1 MEFLLQFMRKFFV
14 YYLGVTP
21 PSREQ
26 EKRYLVLLIGGM
38 AVFVVALG
46 LFARLLIQLMF
57 GS

>member
-1 MEFLLQFMRKFFV
+1 MRKFFV

-26 EKRYLVLLIGGM
+26 EKRYLILLVAGM
-38 AVFVVALG
+38 AIFVVMLG
-46 LFARLLIQLMF
+46 LFARLLIHLMF

>member
-1 MEFLLQFMRKFFV
+1 VELILQAMRKFFV

-46 LFARLLIQLMF
+46 LFARLLIHLMF

>member
-1 MEFLLQFMRKFFV
+1 MELILQAMRKFFV

-46 LFARLLIQLMF
+46 LFARLLIHLMF

>member
-1 MEFLLQFMRKFFV
+1 MRKFFV

-46 LFARLLIQLMF
+46 LFARLLIHLMF

>member
-1 MEFLLQFMRKFFV
+1 MEFLLQAMRKFFV

-26 EKRYLVLLIGGM
+26 EKRYLVLLISGM
-38 AVFVVALG
+38 AVFVLALG
-46 LFARLLIQLMF
+46 LFARLLIHLIF